1 MKKNN
6 SFSIHVLIILKQ
18 KYLITFVSAAALAI
32 AAYRF
37 VNRLHSMTN
46 QDDYLKLYSKYY
58 LYHSNS
64 MHLCMQTLSLMP
76 EVTAS
81 NR

>member
-1 MKKNN
+1 M
-6 SFSIHVLIILKQ
+6 ILKQ
-18 KYLITFVSAAALAI
+18 KYLITFFSAAALAI
-32 AAYRF
+32 TAYQF
-37 VNRLHSMTN
+37 VNRLHLMTS

-64 MHLCMQTLSLMP
+64 MHLCMQTLPLMP
-76 EVTAS
+76 EVSAS